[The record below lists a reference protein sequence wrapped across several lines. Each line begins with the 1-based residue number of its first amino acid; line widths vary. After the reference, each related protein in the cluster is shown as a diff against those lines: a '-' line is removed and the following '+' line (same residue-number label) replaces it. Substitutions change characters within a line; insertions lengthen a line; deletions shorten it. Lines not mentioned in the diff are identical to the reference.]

1 MSSVTHSGAQSSVR
15 RISALILAIIGVVL
29 IVVGIIYVSTT
40 ASSLPGFIPGHIAGS
55 SGHHPLRAGSSFIV
69 GLILLAVA
77 WRAGFG
83 GKSGSRSSGRN

>member
-1 MSSVTHSGAQSSVR
+1 MSSVTHSGTQSSVR
-15 RISALILAIIGVVL
+15 RIGALILAIVGVLL

-55 SGHHPLRAGSSFIV
+55 SGHHPLRAGSSLIV
-69 GLILLAVA
+69 GLILLALA
-77 WRAGFG
+77 CWAGFG